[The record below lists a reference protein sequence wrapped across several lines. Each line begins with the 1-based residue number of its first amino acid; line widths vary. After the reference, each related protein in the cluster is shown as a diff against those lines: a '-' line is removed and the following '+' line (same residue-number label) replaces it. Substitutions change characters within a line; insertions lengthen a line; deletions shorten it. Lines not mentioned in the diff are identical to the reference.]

1 MKTISAL
8 VISSALLSVHAW
20 IAAPAGRVATVA
32 ARRLSPVMHAETGQ
46 DAGNLSRRSV
56 ATRGLFGLAA
66 GLAPWASRADA
77 ADIAEPF
84 EVAFTVQLNAD
95 EAGEVVFKVMGLHR
109 KAERYICGSVPVPL
123 IPFSKLEVMRFLNVE
138 THAGAPRV
146 GASRRRAFQRACFG
160 ELLCRLPFFSGP
172 TRY

>member
-84 EVAFTVQLNAD
+84 EVAFIVQLNAD
-95 EAGEVVFKVMGLHR
+95 EAGEVVFKVMGCIG
-109 KAERYICGSVPVPL
+109 KPNATSVVVYQYRL
-123 IPFSKLEVMRFLNVE
+123 SRSQSSKLCV
-138 THAGAPRV
+138 
-146 GASRRRAFQRACFG
+146 S
-160 ELLCRLPFFSGP
+160 
-172 TRY
+172 